1 MLVWFIVVL
10 NQQVATWMLIVAPR
24 IFMTGKGTAA
34 SDQRLC
40 GIDAELKIT
49 WRNNDSVS
57 WIGFN

>member
-1 MLVWFIVVL
+1 MLV
-10 NQQVATWMLIVAPR
+10 VAPR
-24 IFMTGKGTAA
+24 IFMTGKGTAS